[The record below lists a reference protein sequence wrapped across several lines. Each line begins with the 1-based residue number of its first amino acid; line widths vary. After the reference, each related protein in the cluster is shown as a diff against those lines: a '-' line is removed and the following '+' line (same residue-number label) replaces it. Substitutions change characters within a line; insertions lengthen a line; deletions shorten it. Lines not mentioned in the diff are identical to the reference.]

1 MGDAVGAPGVGSA
14 RGAATGAATGAR
26 RRRRVVVPL
35 LGLALV
41 AGTAACGGGGEE
53 EDYCAAFLERR
64 EELSDLSAQQA
75 EAAKTGGTV
84 DVLTPTLT
92 AFEDLRSAAPEDLQD
107 EWDTLV
113 FAYRDLAEAVEDS
126 GVDPAEFRVG
136 EVPEGLALE
145 DRRVLVR
152 VASKLGAPRVV
163 EAANGVEGYSA
174 QVCEETDEGSDDE
187 AEPAEA
193 P

>member
-1 MGDAVGAPGVGSA
+1 MGEPGAGTA
-14 RGAATGAATGAR
+14 RGAATGTATGAR
-26 RRRRVVVPL
+26 IRRRVVVPL
-35 LGLALV
+35 LAMVLA
-41 AGTAACGGGGEE
+41 AGTAACGGGEE
-53 EDYCAAFLERR
+53 EDYCAAFLDRR
-64 EELSDLSAQQA
+64 EELSDLAAQQA

-84 DVLTPTLT
+84 DVLTPTLA
-92 AFEDLRSAAPEDLQD
+92 AFEDLRSAAPDDLQD

-136 EVPEGLALE
+136 EVPEGLAPA
-145 DRRVLVR
+145 DRRVLAR

-163 EAANGVEGYSA
+163 EAANGIAGYSA
-174 QVCEETDEGSDDE
+174 QVCEETDEGSDEE
-187 AEPAEA
+187 AEPTEE